1 MIQEQTIS
9 GGRQSGKSYSAMK
22 LAIDAAKA
30 GERVLFDCDSRGVLR
45 ERFAQ
50 MQQLAPP
57 EAVAKVWLANGNE
70 RIRFRSGGEIVMVKR
85 AARGGRGL
93 TADVHVIDHDQD
105 RDDVEVNPTVQRVI
119 RTKLTPA

>member
-30 GERVLFDCDSRGVLR
+30 GERVLFDCDSVLMLR

-50 MQQLAPP
+50 MQRMVFGDD
-57 EAVAKVWLANGNE
+57 VAKVTRGNGNE
-70 RIRFRSGGEIVMVKR
+70 RIHFRSGGLIIMVTR
-85 AARGGRGL
+85 RSGGRGI
-93 TADVHVIDHDQD
+93 TADLQIIDHD
-105 RDDVEVNPTVQRVI
+105 RGAGEVNPTVKRVI
-119 RTKLTPA
+119 RTKLEPAER